1 MAGLMDQ
8 ASSICPHSNG
18 ISNDRDGKAQKF
30 LMREK
35 MVSEFDLEGTSTA

>member
-1 MAGLMDQ
+1 VM
-8 ASSICPHSNG
+8 
-18 ISNDRDGKAQKF
+18 GKPQRF